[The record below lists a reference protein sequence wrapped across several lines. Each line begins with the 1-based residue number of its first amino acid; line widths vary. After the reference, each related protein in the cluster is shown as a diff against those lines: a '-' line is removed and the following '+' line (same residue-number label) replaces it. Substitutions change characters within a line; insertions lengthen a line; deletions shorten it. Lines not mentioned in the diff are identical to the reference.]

1 MSSHILV
8 LNLLSM
14 AYVVSIDDGRE
25 TENYYY
31 RYKSAALDR
40 FNDILKQLNLFNL
53 NGDKVPCQVETRDWW
68 RVRIKQIDWSD
79 VASQKFIFVDNEDN
93 FVLVLGDCA
102 TFEAEYVKLTKK
114 YRDKD
119 LDWSGF
125 YDELEQKLKWKGV
138 DIVPDIQIVNHDN
151 LFRS

>member
-53 NGDKVPCQVETRDWW
+53 NGDKVPCQIETKDWW

-93 FVLVLGDCA
+93 FVLVLGDYA
-102 TFEAEYVKLTKK
+102 TFEAEYIKLTKK

-138 DIVPDIQIVNHDN
+138 DIVSDIQVVNHDN

>member
-1 MSSHILV
+1 
-8 LNLLSM
+8 M

-25 TENYYY
+25 TDNYYY

-40 FNDILKQLNLFNL
+40 FNDILNQLGVLNL
-53 NGDKVPCQVETRDWW
+53 NGDKVPCNVETNDWW

-79 VASQKFIFVDNEDN
+79 ISTDKFIFVDNEDN
-93 FVLVLGDCA
+93 WLLVLGDRA

-119 LDWSGF
+119 LDWAGF

-138 DIVPDIQIVNHDN
+138 DIVPDIQVVNHDN
-151 LFRS
+151 LSRS

>member
-138 DIVPDIQIVNHDN
+138 DIVSDIQIVNHDN
-151 LFRS
+151 LFRN

>member
-1 MSSHILV
+1 
-8 LNLLSM
+8 M

-40 FNDILKQLNLFNL
+40 FNGILKQLNLFNL
-53 NGDKVPCQVETRDWW
+53 NGDKVPCNIETKDWW

-79 VASQKFIFVDNEDN
+79 VASQKFIFIDNENN
-93 FVLVLGDCA
+93 FVLVLGDYA
-102 TFEAEYVKLTKK
+102 TFEAEYIKLTKK

-138 DIVPDIQIVNHDN
+138 DIVVDIQVVNHDVFN
-151 LFRS
+151 RE

>member
-1 MSSHILV
+1 
-8 LNLLSM
+8 M

-53 NGDKVPCQVETRDWW
+53 NGDKIPCQIETRDWW

-93 FVLVLGDCA
+93 FVLVLGDYA
-102 TFEAEYVKLTKK
+102 TFEAEYIKLTKK

-138 DIVPDIQIVNHDN
+138 DIVSDIQVVNHDN

>member
-1 MSSHILV
+1 
-8 LNLLSM
+8 M

-25 TENYYY
+25 TNNYYY

-40 FNDILKQLNLFNL
+40 FNDILNQLNLFNL
-53 NGDKVPCQVETRDWW
+53 NGDKIPCQIETRDWW

-79 VASQKFIFVDNEDN
+79 VASQKFIFIDNEDN
-93 FVLVLGDCA
+93 FVLVLGDYA
-102 TFEAEYVKLTKK
+102 TFEAEYIKLTKK

-138 DIVPDIQIVNHDN
+138 DIVVDIQVVNHDN
-151 LFRS
+151 LFRD